1 MNYLDIIIVL
11 NTMNTE
17 TKIIILELITIIIEI
32 LAFIYVNYI
41 TK

>member
-32 LAFIYVNYI
+32 LAFIYVNHI